1 MNPKLTASKED
12 GHIDSLPQMR
22 AGRGGWKDCHE
33 EANIR
38 GGEKGAGRWGGGS
51 KNTLR
56 WWEVPWGR
64 KKKHSPTCTQEHTQ
78 AHICTHEHTCVCTS
92 TYVHAQTHTSTPEH
106 TQAHTSTHKHAHS
119 PQGRAGQ
126 QHLFQTQNEPQ
137 SEHRPPLGVQKP

>member
-51 KNTLR
+51 KNTLH
-56 WWEVPWGR
+56 WWEAPWGR

-78 AHICTHEHTCVCTS
+78 AHMSTHVCARARMCM
-92 TYVHAQTHTSTPEH
+92 HKH
-106 TQAHTSTHKHAHS
+106 TQAHLSTHKHAHS